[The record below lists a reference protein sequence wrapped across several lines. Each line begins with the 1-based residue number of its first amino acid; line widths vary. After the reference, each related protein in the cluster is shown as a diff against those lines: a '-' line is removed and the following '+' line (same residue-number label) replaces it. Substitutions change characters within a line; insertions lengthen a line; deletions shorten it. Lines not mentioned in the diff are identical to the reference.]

1 VIRLNRELLQQLS
14 EQHLGD
20 AQVLLDQKRWP
31 GAYYLAGYSVE
42 CALKACIAKL
52 TKVHDFP
59 DRDFARD
66 IYTHELAI
74 LVGLAELDKARIEKC
89 KRSPTFD
96 LHWRRV
102 KFWSEESRYNTSNGY
117 QEARDLIRAISDNQE
132 GVLPWIK
139 LHW

>member
-1 VIRLNRELLQQLS
+1 MIRLNRELLQQLS

-20 AQVLLDQKRWP
+20 AQVLLEQRRWP

-52 TKVHDFP
+52 TKAHDFP
-59 DRDFARD
+59 HKDSPKVF
-66 IYTHELAI
+66 THRLEV
-74 LVGLAELDKARIEKC
+74 LVGLAELEQTRIDK
-89 KRSPTFD
+89 
-96 LHWRRV
+96 V
-102 KFWSEESRYNTSNGY
+102 KSSLDFKLNWAVILEWSEESRYDLSTGER
-117 QEARDLIRAISDNQE
+117 EARNLIQAISDNQE

>member
-1 VIRLNRELLQQLS
+1 MIRLNREILQQLS

-20 AQVLLDQKRWP
+20 AQVLFERKRWP

-52 TKVHDFP
+52 TKAHDFP
-59 DRDFARD
+59 HKDSSKVF
-66 IYTHELAI
+66 THKFDI
-74 LVGLAELDKARIEKC
+74 LVGLAELETVRIEKC
-89 KRSPTFD
+89 KTSRSFD
-96 LHWRRV
+96 LYWAHV
-102 KFWSEESRYNTSNGY
+102 GKWSEESRYDSTRGE
-117 QEARDLIRAISDNQE
+117 QEAYDMIRAISDNQE

>member
-1 VIRLNRELLQQLS
+1 MIRLNRELLQQLS
-14 EQHLGD
+14 EQHLAD
-20 AQVLLDQKRWP
+20 AQVLLEQRRWP

-59 DRDFARD
+59 HKDSPKAF
-66 IYTHELAI
+66 THRLDV
-74 LVGLAELDKARIEKC
+74 LVGLAELEQARIDKAK
-89 KRSPTFD
+89 SPLDFK
-96 LHWRRV
+96 LNWAV
-102 KFWSEESRYNTSNGY
+102 ILEWSEESRYDLSTGDR
-117 QEARDLIRAISDNQE
+117 EARNLIHAISDNQE